1 MYNSV
6 APIHKKTVRLSSLIP
21 SRETRVTSLLE
32 SYCCVMRLNRAV
44 MSMSHKKLNIHKTCI
59 FFYIVSCSAECC
71 YSEVCVC
78 YCVSLTGC
86 ICCVV
91 CNIVSTGCMLCIVV
105 VKSRVVCSLYYCVLF
120 LLYKL
125 YAM

>member
-59 FFYIVSCSAECC
+59 FFILCRVVQSAVTVKC
-71 YSEVCVC
+71 VCV
-78 YCVSLTGC
+78 T
-86 ICCVV
+86 V
-91 CNIVSTGCMLCIVV
+91 CL
-105 VKSRVVCSLYYCVLF
+105 
-120 LLYKL
+120 
-125 YAM
+125 